1 MKKLLRIAALLFS
14 LVPFASSAVA
24 ARPVSSIIV
33 MPWDL
38 SQNKN
43 LPGELK
49 SRGFSHATVYL
60 NWSDIE
66 RNKGLY
72 EFSHYHGHMDALV
85 GGGLSLLLVI
95 DMGGRPYKD
104 ESGKLVPDMSTV
116 PQWITAAHPD
126 AVMRNFSGDP
136 SWQPDFTDE
145 RIRKPAH
152 AFIAQT
158 VDHFSRRYP
167 AKVLGYAIGLQE
179 EHEIKYG
186 QMGYQWR
193 DYKESTQDDFARK
206 HHNAR
211 QPVINYNN
219 NIAAGVPKAEPL
231 LHAHK
236 EFRENRLQEATCAY
250 AKVIRDKG
258 AQAIGYFAETFT
270 SHDAIYA
277 TGIVEK
283 MAECIDIAVIDFNF
297 YDGYSLVPDADVL
310 PTLANY
316 MGSLGYKK
324 IMVGAYGERWEA
336 EKRSRE
342 LMPVIQR
349 SVTQSLSQAHVMG
362 YEIGGFAHQAG
373 GGSLSALDMDKLNA
387 PSGHTAATSTAPR
400 IKIGILGSTTNF
412 HVWHGERSAG
422 RNTHRDALFASYKI
436 LSSEPGMDVHV
447 IGEKNLLQDDPL
459 IQRLDAILVPHQ
471 AALPQSV
478 KSKLTTYW
486 KNGGSLIQDM
496 RLGEFDENG
505 KPTFD
510 WMHEVFGIADIEW
523 KKNGGIFLIDGAIY
537 RLKPSRRLYA
547 GYAAIT
553 PKNGF
558 KVLATE
564 LLRNDKGI
572 MVRGERTLAFGFL
585 PQLVEDHTGDA
596 WRKLFVKEIMNTLP
610 SRKTAAAE
618 RQ

>member
-1 MKKLLRIAALLFS
+1 MKKLFRIAALLFS
-14 LVPFASSAVA
+14 LIPFASSAVA

-43 LPGELK
+43 LPSELK
-49 SRGFSHATVYL
+49 SKGFSHATVYL

-66 RNKGLY
+66 RSKGLY

-85 GGGLSLLLVI
+85 DGGLSLLLVI

-104 ESGKLVPDMSTV
+104 ESGKLVPNMSTV

-136 SWQPDFTDE
+136 SWQPDFTDD

-167 AKVLGYAIGLQE
+167 AKVLGYALGLQE

-193 DYKESTQDDFARK
+193 DYKESTQNDFARK
-206 HHNAR
+206 HNNAR

-250 AKVIRDKG
+250 TKVIRDKG

-283 MAECIDIAVIDFNF
+283 LAGCIDIAVIDFNF

-316 MGSLGYKK
+316 MGSLGYRK

-349 SVTQSLSQAHVMG
+349 SVTQSLTQANVMG

-459 IQRLDAILVPHQ
+459 IQHLDAILVPHQ

-510 WMHEVFGIADIEW
+510 WMHEVFGIANIEW
-523 KKNGGIFLIDGAIY
+523 KKKGGVFLIDGKVY
-537 RLKPSRRLYA
+537 RLKPSRRMYLSYA
-547 GYAAIT
+547 SIT
-553 PKNGF
+553 PRPGY

-564 LLRNDKGI
+564 LLQRDQGI
-572 MVRGERTLAFGFL
+572 MVRGERTLAFGFM
-585 PQLVEDHTGDA
+585 PQLIEDDTREA
-596 WRKLFVKEIMNTLP
+596 WGKLFVREIVNIVPPRP
-610 SRKTAAAE
+610 SRK
-618 RQ
+618 

>member
-1 MKKLLRIAALLFS
+1 MKKLFRIAALLFS
-14 LVPFASSAVA
+14 LIPFASSAVA

-49 SRGFSHATVYL
+49 SKGFSHATVYL

-66 RNKGLY
+66 RSKGLY

-85 GGGLSLLLVI
+85 NGGLSLLLVI

-104 ESGKLVPDMSTV
+104 ESGKLVPNMSTV

-136 SWQPDFTDE
+136 SWQPDFTDD

-167 AKVLGYAIGLQE
+167 AKVLGYALGLQE

-193 DYKESTQDDFARK
+193 DYKESTQNDFARK
-206 HHNAR
+206 HNNAR

-250 AKVIRDKG
+250 TKVIRDKG

-283 MAECIDIAVIDFNF
+283 LAGCIDIAVIDFNF

-316 MGSLGYKK
+316 MGSLGYRK

-349 SVTQSLSQAHVMG
+349 SVTQSLTQANVMG

-387 PSGHTAATSTAPR
+387 PSGHIAATSTAPR

-471 AALPQSV
+471 AALPQSI

-547 GYAAIT
+547 SYAAIT

-585 PQLVEDHTGDA
+585 PQLVEDHTRDA